1 MKVVQD
7 RSCHCFLD
15 VVVVL
20 GKELL
25 VALGESKIF
34 EHLLVELPVS
44 LRLHQLH
51 DALAAETV
59 LWDLSML
66 ATSLAWLPPYWIML
80 SITREVAYLF
90 RSASTVSTES
100 GIVSFSFD
108 LFKVRL

>member
-15 VVVVL
+15 VVVIL

-59 LWDLSML
+59 LWDLSMDL
-66 ATSLAWLPPYWIML
+66 AVSRGDTVILDGQGGVEHSLFVLEDNQIL
-80 SITREVAYLF
+80 L
-90 RSASTVSTES
+90 
-100 GIVSFSFD
+100 
-108 LFKVRL
+108 